1 MEAIRAY
8 LHTLVTMSDE
18 DWDYFSS
25 LLKRITI
32 PKKQLLLQPGQI
44 EKHLSFIEEGT
55 VRLFIP
61 DIANDITF
69 GFCFEQQFIS
79 GYDSFLT
86 QTPCTYA
93 IETLKTSTLWQLSYT
108 DLQKV
113 YAHTQIGNT
122 IGRLTAE
129 QLFLQK
135 STRELSFLTQ
145 TAEQRYLQ
153 LFKSRPNVI
162 KEIPLKYIAS
172 YIGVTPQALSRIRK
186 RIS

>member
-1 MEAIRAY
+1 MEDIRAH

-18 DWDYFSS
+18 DWYYFSS
-25 LLKRITI
+25 LLQKVTI
-32 PKKQLLLQPGQI
+32 PKKQFLLQSGQI
-44 EKHLSFIEEGT
+44 ENHLSFIEEGT

-61 DIANDITF
+61 DITNDITF
-69 GFCFEQQFIS
+69 GFCFEQQFVS

-86 QTPCTYA
+86 QTPCSYA
-93 IETLKTSTLWQLSYT
+93 IQTLKTTTLWQLSYT

-113 YAHTQIGNT
+113 YANTEIGNT

-129 QLFLQK
+129 LLFLQK

-145 TAEQRYLQ
+145 TAEERYLK
-153 LFKSRPNVI
+153 LFTSRPNVI
-162 KEIPLKYIAS
+162 KEIPLQYIAS